1 MGVLLTLVLLLLLL
15 MREALRFLS
24 LKRVEETLVL
34 VLVVRVVFLESTR
47 PLLTFLLVAA
57 TLLLFVSVD
66 FLPDIVDLLLTTL
79 L

>member
-57 TLLLFVSVD
+57 TLLLFVPVD